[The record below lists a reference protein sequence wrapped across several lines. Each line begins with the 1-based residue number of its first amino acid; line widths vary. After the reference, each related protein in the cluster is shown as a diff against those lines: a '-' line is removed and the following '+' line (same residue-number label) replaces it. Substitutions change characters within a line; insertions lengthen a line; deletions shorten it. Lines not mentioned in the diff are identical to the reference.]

1 MSAAKTDRPGA
12 PAGAGRRAGRIV
24 AVAVVVAVFMAL
36 VCRLWILEPVAVES
50 DSMEPTVGA
59 GSLVFVFK
67 PGPELFGV
75 HSGDLVVFPSPAD
88 GTPVIK
94 RVVAVGGQQI
104 EVQDAVLYVDSSPVA
119 EPFVDLATIDGTYYP
134 LTEVPAGTVFVM
146 GDNRERS
153 IDSRDYGPVPIWKA
167 LTAWSWDRSPEAR
180 PEHLSAAAR
189 LSRAATA
196 SPSRRAPKRGGR
208 KPKAEKPRFLVAFL
222 VGAPKGIRTPDLLF
236 RRQTLYPAELWAHIQ
251 FGPCLAARPRTTIQT
266 ISARAKS
273 GRLGPMIAQCLKY

>member
-12 PAGAGRRAGRIV
+12 PAVAGRRGGRVV
-24 AVAVVVAVFMAL
+24 AVAVVAVFMAL

-50 DSMEPTVGA
+50 DSMEPAVGA

-119 EPFVDLATIDGTYYP
+119 EPFVDLDTIDGTYYP
-134 LTEVPAGTVFVM
+134 RTEVPAGTVFVM

-153 IDSRDYGPVPIWKA
+153 IDSRDYGPVP
-167 LTAWSWDRSPEAR
+167 LESVD
-180 PEHLSAAAR
+180 
-189 LSRAATA
+189 
-196 SPSRRAPKRGGR
+196 G
-208 KPKAEKPRFLVAFL
+208 LV
-222 VGAPKGIRTPDLLF
+222 
-236 RRQTLYPAELWAHIQ
+236 
-251 FGPCLAARPRTTIQT
+251 
-266 ISARAKS
+266 
-273 GRLGPMIAQCLKY
+273 LGPRP